1 MPIRIDVR
9 ADIHKA
15 ARELGLLRA
24 QVLPIAAKAI
34 NVSMAK
40 ADVAVKAEMQRVFDR
55 PTPWTL
61 KSYRIL
67 KYAKPAPG
75 KLFGIVGFKDFGAL
89 GGEGKGQRNT
99 SLASYY
105 LQPQMAGGPRPAK
118 GLEREM
124 RAVGMLGNNEFLV
137 PSRFMKLDQYGNVGR
152 GVVNAVRAN
161 LRTMRF
167 DPASQT
173 PRGGPRRKVSA
184 KKFSMFYF
192 TRRGVRG
199 QRLTAIWQRFTG
211 GHAVPAFIVVAAAP
225 SYRKRFD
232 QAPVVQREVDKNF
245 RPEFEAA
252 YARAVATAR

>member
-9 ADIHKA
+9 ADIKQA
-15 ARELGLLRA
+15 QRELNLIA
-24 QVLPIAAKAI
+24 KQVPFAAALAI
-34 NVSMAK
+34 N
-40 ADVAVKAEMQRVFDR
+40 AVLKKSQPAVQAEMRRVFDR

-61 KSYRIL
+61 NSYRVL
-67 KYAKPAPG
+67 QWAKKSALIG
-75 KLFGIVGFKDFGAL
+75 VVGFKGMQNI
-89 GGEGKGQRNT
+89 GGRGTPAGE
-99 SLASYY
+99 Y
-105 LQPQMAGGPRPAK
+105 LQPQMEGGPRPAK

-167 DPASQT
+167 DAASQT
-173 PRGGPRRKVSA
+173 PRGGPRRKVGA

-192 TRRGVRG
+192 TRAGVRG

-225 SYRKRFD
+225 RYRKRFD